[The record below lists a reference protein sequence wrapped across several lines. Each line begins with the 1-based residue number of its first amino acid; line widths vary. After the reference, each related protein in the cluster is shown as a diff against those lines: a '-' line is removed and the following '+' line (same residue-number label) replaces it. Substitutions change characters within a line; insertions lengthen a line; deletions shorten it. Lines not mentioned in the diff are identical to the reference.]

1 MAVQI
6 ILKYGNGRPAPD
18 ELVMG
23 EVGVD
28 ISGKSLWTFDGT
40 ENVQLAGG
48 DIDLGQLPDIDIGD
62 GNFITLG
69 ELALIV
75 GGNQE
80 DITKL
85 KLDVAANTANV
96 GSNTA
101 SIALL
106 NQKVAAL
113 ELWQRDHEA
122 AVGNLLIGIAA
133 LEDRIEV
140 NEGDIDTNKSEIAK
154 LWNEIGLVEGGLSFA
169 GSYNAASGLIES
181 VSAYADSLGVQVTTP
196 LSNALGEE
204 RTGLY
209 FINNTLGEL
218 KNSGGTDEGKQ
229 VYPGDWLVCDGT
241 QYLVLNY
248 QMETISFEQILGQ
261 PEENENLKVAL
272 DAKISR
278 DNDVIEGGNYSPANP
293 YLDRNK

>member
-6 ILKYGNGRPAPD
+6 ILKYGNGEPAAG
-18 ELVMG
+18 ELAMG

-28 ISGKSLWTFDGT
+28 ISGKSLWTFDGNG
-40 ENVQLAGG
+40 NVQLAGG
-48 DIDLGQLPDIDIGD
+48 DIDLGQLPDIDIGG
-62 GNFITLG
+62 GNYVDLG

-85 KLDVAANTANV
+85 KADVAANTTNV
-96 GSNTA
+96 GLNTA
-101 SIALL
+101 AIATL

-113 ELWQRDHEA
+113 EQWQTDHEA
-122 AVGNLLIGIAA
+122 AVGNLLIALAA
-133 LEDRIEV
+133 LEDRVEA
-140 NEGDIDTNKSEIAK
+140 NETDIGLNQDEIQK
-154 LWNEIGLVEGGLSFA
+154 LWAEIGLVEGGLSFA

-204 RTGLY
+204 RKGLY

-218 KNSGGTDEGKQ
+218 KNSGGSDDGKQ

-248 QMETISFEQILGQ
+248 QMETISFEQILGE
-261 PEENENLKVAL
+261 PEENDKLKVAL
-272 DAKISR
+272 AAKISR
-278 DNDVIEGGNYSPANP
+278 DNDTVDGGTYSPAKS

>member
-1 MAVQI
+1 MSVKI
-6 ILKYGNGRPAPD
+6 ILKYGNGKPAPS

-28 ISGKSLWTFDGT
+28 ISGKSLLTFDGT

-48 DIDLGQLPDIDIGD
+48 DIDLGQLPEIDLGG
-62 GNFITLG
+62 GNYVDLG

-113 ELWQRDHEA
+113 ELWQKDHEA
-122 AVGNLLIGIAA
+122 AVGNLLIGIGE

-154 LWNEIGLVEGGLSFA
+154 LWAEIGLVEGGLSFA
-169 GSYNAASGLIES
+169 GAYNAASGLIES
-181 VSAYADSLGVQVTTP
+181 VSAYADSLGVQITTP
-196 LSNALGEE
+196 LSAALGEE
-204 RTGLY
+204 RKGLY

-218 KNSGGTDEGKQ
+218 KNSGGTDEGKTA
-229 VYPGDWLVCDGT
+229 YPGDWLVCDGS
-241 QYLVLNY
+241 QYIVLNY
-248 QMETISFEQILGQ
+248 QMETISFEQILGE
-261 PEENENLKVAL
+261 PEENEKLKVAL

-278 DNDVIEGGNYSPANP
+278 DGDVIEGGNYSPANP